1 MIPIRLRRKHD
12 ERKGRTGGGE
22 RRSWNSGHDGGR
34 ALGWIAHFMIGT
46 TLALKYAVVAH
57 LLPGPSALRGA
68 LYSLAPFLVAQA
80 MVMPMME
87 MPIFSGSVPLA
98 TG

>member
-1 MIPIRLRRKHD
+1 
-12 ERKGRTGGGE
+12 
-22 RRSWNSGHDGGR
+22 
-34 ALGWIAHFMIGT
+34 MIGT

-68 LYSLAPFLVAQA
+68 LYSLAPFLVAQV
-80 MVMPMME
+80 MVMPMMG

-98 TG
+98 MGSLVGHLVYGATVGAIYGYAPGLVAQGSPVGASATG